1 MRSVFLIMA
10 ITYKVF
16 AQVSPVV
23 NEVQA
28 AAMARNY
35 AAAESKIA
43 AFRAS
48 NGPASDSILALSWL
62 ARGALNNGDFAK
74 AETYADET
82 RKLALAEL
90 KHRRLDAEPN
100 LPTALGASIE
110 VHAQALAATGKRA
123 EAVAFLHQEVQ
134 TWSNSSME
142 LRIQKNLNLLTM
154 EGKPAPALDITN
166 YVGEKPAPLA
176 SLHGHVVLLFFWAH
190 WCGDCKVEAPVLQQL
205 NTTYGPKG
213 LVIVAPTQHYG
224 YAANGEEVPRDV
236 ETNWIDAMRQR
247 YYARVGPMTAPV
259 SEQNFRTYG
268 ASSMP
273 TFVLIDKQ
281 GIVRLYYPGKMS
293 YGGLATPIEKLLR

>member
-35 AAAESKIA
+35 AAAESKLA

-48 NGPASDSILALSWL
+48 NGAASDSILALSWL
-62 ARGALNNGDFAK
+62 ARGALNNRDFAK
-74 AETYADET
+74 AETYAAET
-82 RKLALAEL
+82 RKEALAEL
-90 KHRRLDAEPN
+90 KHRRLDAEPD

-154 EGKPAPALDITN
+154 EGKPAPALDITH

-213 LVIVAPTQHYG
+213 LAIVAPTQHYG
-224 YAANGEEVPRDV
+224 YAASGEEAPRDV
-236 ETNWIDAMRQR
+236 ETKWIDEMRQR
-247 YYARVGPMTAPV
+247 YYARVGPMTAPL

-293 YGGLATPIEKLLR
+293 YDELATAIEKLLR